1 MAVVSDSL
9 VVFEMDDEADDVLDG
24 GGDPV
29 VEAEAVVVL
38 DSVEDLETEGLA
50 DTVFVAVAVEL
61 VVLVGL
67 AVADAAPL
75 GVGDHVIGGLGVKAA
90 VAEDVLE
97 ALVVRVDVWD
107 L

>member
-9 VVFEMDDEADDVLDG
+9 VVFEMDDEADDVLEG

-38 DSVEDLETEGLA
+38 EGVTDLETEGLA
-50 DTVFVAVAVEL
+50 DTVFVEVMEEV

-67 AVADAAPL
+67 VVIVTTL
-75 GVGDHVIGGLGVKAA
+75 GVGDHVMGGLAVKAA
-90 VAEDVLE
+90 VADDVLE
-97 ALVVRVDVWD
+97 RLVVRVDVWD

>member
-1 MAVVSDSL
+1 M
-9 VVFEMDDEADDVLDG
+9 
-24 GGDPV
+24 

-38 DSVEDLETEGLA
+38 DSVDVLETEGLA
-50 DTVFVAVAVEL
+50 DTVFVEVMEEV

-67 AVADAAPL
+67 AVADAAAL
-75 GVGDHVIGGLGVKAA
+75 GVGDHVMGGLGVKAA

-97 ALVVRVDVWD
+97 ALTVRVDVWD